1 VPEVAKDL
9 WANHDA
15 KGPMVQ
21 LGPTRSGAR
30 VDNEALWD
38 RNAAW
43 WQREFTGG
51 ADAEY
56 EEQILP
62 MVSRHLRGARRVL
75 DVGCG
80 EGQVARHVA
89 RLGAEITGI
98 DPTASQVDAARDRA
112 GGPRYARAR
121 AEALPCRDAAF
132 DAVVLCL
139 ALEHIDAFEAV
150 MSEAAR
156 VLEPDG
162 RFVLLLGHPFLQAPG
177 SGWVDD
183 QIVGE
188 HYWRIGSYLGDDT
201 VVDTVAPGVDF
212 VFIHRPLS
220 RYVHAMGEAGL
231 LVDDMEEPP
240 PPTGFR
246 SETGDF
252 PEAATIPRVL
262 LLRARLRA

>member
-1 VPEVAKDL
+1 
-9 WANHDA
+9 
-15 KGPMVQ
+15 M
-21 LGPTRSGAR
+21 
-30 VDNEALWD
+30 DNEALWD

-62 MVSRHLRGARRVL
+62 LLARHLDGARRVL
-75 DVGCG
+75 DIGCG
-80 EGQVARHVA
+80 EGQVAR
-89 RLGAEITGI
+89 RLATRGAEVTGI
-98 DPTASQVDAARDRA
+98 DPTTAQVRTARDRGA
-112 GGPRYARAR
+112 GTRYARAR
-121 AEALPCRDAAF
+121 AEAVPCRDASF

-139 ALEHIDAFEAV
+139 ALEHIAAYETAI
-150 MSEAAR
+150 SEAAR
-156 VLEPDG
+156 VLEPGG
-162 RFVLLLGHPFLQAPG
+162 RFVLLLAHPFLQAPG

-183 QIVGE
+183 RIVGE

-220 RYVHAMGEAGL
+220 RYVHAMGAAGL
-231 LVDDMEEPP
+231 LIDDMEEPP
-240 PPTGFR
+240 PPPGFLDAI
-246 SETGDF
+246 GDF

-262 LLRARLRA
+262 LLRARRSAR